1 MQSYIPLYI
10 IIVLW
15 SIKVT
20 WKFVSLINENL
31 SIYSYIQGKIVLVI
45 SIWVPT
51 LNNFARHCTFSLH
64 CAIETWQGKY
74 YLTGFEFPLLLLF
87 GRPVTSDLC
96 DLMNCSTPGLSE
108 FPLAICKS
116 LNRLCGLTKIL
127 FHIHST
133 SSYWS
138 RHVLILKNAWPRC
151 LYTSIILC

>member
-15 SIKVT
+15 FIKLT
-20 WKFVSLINENL
+20 WKFVSLINKNL

-74 YLTGFEFPLLLLF
+74 YLTGFEFHLLLLF

-96 DLMNCSTPGLSE
+96 DLTDCSTPGLSE

-116 LNRLCGLTKIL
+116 LNQLCGLTKIL

>member
-15 SIKVT
+15 SIKLT

-96 DLMNCSTPGLSE
+96 DLMDCSTPGLSE

-151 LYTSIILC
+151 LYTSILLC

>member
-15 SIKVT
+15 SIKLT

-96 DLMNCSTPGLSE
+96 DLMDCSTPGLSE

-127 FHIHST
+127 FHIQST

-151 LYTSIILC
+151 LYTSILLC

>member
-15 SIKVT
+15 SIKLT

-64 CAIETWQGKY
+64 CATETWQGKY

>member
-15 SIKVT
+15 SIKLT

-87 GRPVTSDLC
+87 GRPVTSDLR
-96 DLMNCSTPGLSE
+96 DLMDCSTPGLSE

>member
-15 SIKVT
+15 SIKLT

>member
-15 SIKVT
+15 SIKLT

-96 DLMNCSTPGLSE
+96 DLMDCSTPGLSE